1 MKRIIVICMALM
13 SPAYVLGQQVLRGAI
28 KDGASGESLQGATVS
43 IQNTFMSAQTD
54 SAGVFRFPDLRA
66 GDYVLRITFLGY
78 APAERRVTLPQNRPV
93 EVIMEQANY
102 MTEEVLVK
110 ATIATA
116 NSATAFTKDRQSVG

>member
-1 MKRIIVICMALM
+1 
-13 SPAYVLGQQVLRGAI
+13 
-28 KDGASGESLQGATVS
+28 
-43 IQNTFMSAQTD
+43 MSAQTD

-102 MTEEVLVK
+102 MTEEVIVT
-110 ATIATA
+110 ASRASA
-116 NSATAFTKDRQSVG
+116 NSATAFTNIDKTYLEKQKLRQALPYRVNLSPSVVVRYENRKRE